1 MIALARQT
9 TSSTR
14 SSGQVGNVAQSS
26 LQMPSQ
32 SIVVP
37 GVGFDV
43 VQQHHPLRL
52 RLGVTSSEGG
62 EDIDLAGGV
71 EVVDA
76 VWVN

>member
-1 MIALARQT
+1 
-9 TSSTR
+9 
-14 SSGQVGNVAQSS
+14 
-26 LQMPSQ
+26 
-32 SIVVP
+32 VP

-52 RLGVTSSEGG
+52 RLGVTSCEGG